1 MNVTLDPQGE
11 VSREEITEVRR
22 RAYLNCARLH
32 EESIEYNGQGGEQYH
47 SNGENTR

>member
-1 MNVTLDPQGE
+1 MTLDPQGD
-11 VSREEITEVRR
+11 VSQEEITEVRR

-32 EESIEYNGQGGEQYH
+32 EESLEDNGQGREQYH